1 MHTPRIRRTLIASTA
16 LLALCG
22 SGAALAGAASAATP
36 DGWVKVNACTLAGK
50 LTISPL
56 LTATSTPTTGS
67 LTGTLTGCT
76 TTGGVPS
83 TTTGTVTVTSLT
95 GTASTSLIDL
105 TGTYTV
111 TWPASQGLS
120 PSSGTFTVYQSGKSL
135 SASGN
140 ITGGAYAA
148 GYMAGTATVTKT
160 ANKPK
165 LHITQESFIGTVAAE
180 ENFG

>member
-1 MHTPRIRRTLIASTA
+1 MRTPRFRRTLVASSA
-16 LLALCG
+16 LLALC
-22 SGAALAGAASAATP
+22 SGTALAGAASAATP
-36 DGWVKVNACTLAGK
+36 DGFVKVNSCTLAGK
-50 LTISPL
+50 LTISPMR
-56 LTATSTPTTGS
+56 TATPTPTTGS

-76 TTGGVPS
+76 TTGGVPA

-95 GTASTSLIDL
+95 GTASTTTINL

-120 PSSGTFTVYQSGKSL
+120 PSSGTFTVYQTGTSL

-140 ITGGAYAA
+140 ITGGAYAT
-148 GYMAGTATVTKT
+148 GYMTATATVTKT

-165 LHITQESFIGTVAAE
+165 LHMTQETFTGSLAAE
-180 ENFG
+180 QNFG